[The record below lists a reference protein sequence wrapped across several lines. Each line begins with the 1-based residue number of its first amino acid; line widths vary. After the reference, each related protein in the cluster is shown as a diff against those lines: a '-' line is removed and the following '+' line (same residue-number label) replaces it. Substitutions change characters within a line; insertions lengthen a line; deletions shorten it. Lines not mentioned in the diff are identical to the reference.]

1 MIDVIIIGAGPGGY
15 EAALYGASKGLNVVL
30 VNKHNLGGTCLHYG
44 CIPTKSYFK
53 HASLISDLKDSDLY
67 GLANLSYAFDFGK
80 VKSRKDEVVSS
91 LEKGISFLL
100 KKANV
105 TVLEGK
111 ANFIGDKKIEVNGET
126 YEAKN
131 IIIATGSKERILPN
145 FDSYLTSKDILGLDK
160 LPESLTIVGGGVIG
174 VEFASILNQFGV
186 KVEVLEY
193 GDRILNSLDQE
204 TSRRILSLL
213 KRQGVD
219 VHLNIKVNS
228 YQDKV
233 LTYEEKGELKTKEVE
248 NLLLAI
254 GRIPN
259 LDCALDKTNIIYSNK
274 GIIVDK
280 NFETNVKG
288 VYAIGDVTG
297 INMLAHYATYS
308 GYRAINHILDIKD
321 EIDFNLVP
329 ACIFSLP
336 EIASVGI
343 LEGNELKA
351 NYRGNGKAL
360 ASNLLEGYIKLY
372 VNEEKIVGGII
383 IGHEASILIHEIAA
397 VIKEKVTVSKFKD
410 YIHAHPTLSEIYRDC
425 FK

>member
-15 EAALYGASKGLNVVL
+15 EAALYGASKGLNIVL
-30 VNKHNLGGTCLHYG
+30 VNKDNLGGTCLHYG
-44 CIPTKSYFK
+44 CIPTKSYYK
-53 HASLISDLKDSDLY
+53 NASLINDLKDADLY
-67 GLANLSYAFDFGK
+67 GLNNLSYDFDFGK
-80 VKSRKDEVVSS
+80 VKARKDEVVSS

-105 TVLEGK
+105 TVLKGK
-111 ANFIGDKKIEVNGET
+111 ANFVSNHEVEVNGEI
-126 YEAKN
+126 YKAKN
-131 IIIATGSKERILPN
+131 IIIATGSSERMLPN
-145 FDSYLTSKDILGLDK
+145 FSSYLTSKDILTMNK

-174 VEFASILNQFGV
+174 IEFASILNQFGV

-213 KRQGVD
+213 KRQGIEIS
-219 VHLNIKVNS
+219 LNVKVVS
-228 YQDKV
+228 YDGKV
-233 LTYEEKGELKTKEVE
+233 LTYEEKGESKTKKVA

-259 LDCALDKTNIIYSNK
+259 LDCSLDKTSINYSNR
-274 GIIVDK
+274 GIEVDQ
-280 NFETNVKG
+280 NFETSVKG
-288 VYAIGDVTG
+288 IYAIGDVTG
-297 INMLAHYATYS
+297 LNMLAHYAIYS
-308 GYRAINHILDIKD
+308 GYRAINNILGVKD
-321 EIDFNLVP
+321 EIDFKIVP

-343 LEGNELKA
+343 LEGESLKA
-351 NYRGNGKAL
+351 NYRSNGKAL

-372 VNEEKIVGGII
+372 LDGEEIVGGII
-383 IGHEASILIHEIAA
+383 IGDQASILIHEIAA

-410 YIHAHPTLSEIYRDC
+410 YIHAHPTLSEIFRDC

>member
-44 CIPTKSYFK
+44 SIPTKSYFK
-53 HASLISDLKDSDLY
+53 NASLISDQKDSDL
-67 GLANLSYAFDFGK
+67 NGK
-80 VKSRKDEVVSS
+80 
-91 LEKGISFLL
+91 
-100 KKANV
+100 
-105 TVLEGK
+105 
-111 ANFIGDKKIEVNGET
+111 T

-160 LPESLTIVGGGVIG
+160 LPKSLTIVGGGVIG
-174 VEFASILNQFGV
+174 IEFASILNQFGV

-219 VHLNIKVNS
+219 VNLNIKVNS

-233 LTYEEKGELKTKEVE
+233 LKYEEKGELKTKEVE

-259 LDCALDKTNIIYSNK
+259 LDCALDKTSISYSNK
-274 GIIVDK
+274 GIVVDE

-336 EIASVGI
+336 EIFS
-343 LEGNELKA
+343 L
-351 NYRGNGKAL
+351 
-360 ASNLLEGYIKLY
+360 
-372 VNEEKIVGGII
+372 
-383 IGHEASILIHEIAA
+383 
-397 VIKEKVTVSKFKD
+397 
-410 YIHAHPTLSEIYRDC
+410 
-425 FK
+425 